1 MTTRNVPES
10 SVRSHRFVSRRAAQ
24 PPIFGLVRRGKGS
37 LGYSSS
43 GARSPNIP
51 QEIGPLN
58 TGPHLRDRRNCRDRR
73 DRHLFNSE
81 GLASAR
87 LLSEVAP

>member
-10 SVRSHRFVSRRAAQ
+10 SVSSHRFVSRPAAQ
-24 PPIFGLVRRGKGS
+24 PPIFWLVRRGKAS

-43 GARSPNIP
+43 GTGSPNIP
-51 QEIGPLN
+51 QENGLLSARPL
-58 TGPHLRDRRNCRDRR
+58 DRGRRGRR
-73 DRHLFNSE
+73 DGHLVNSE

-87 LLSEVAP
+87 FGSEVAS